1 MLALIITQATRSGS
15 EAVARVGPT
24 RACAWLA
31 WCVAWWSA
39 CRCAGR
45 IAMGSVDDI
54 WASLKAKTAPSQHAR
69 RARELLRNANGEST
83 SSRVTTGRA
92 ERAYDLPVAPHA
104 DRRGE
109 TSSSRASTP
118 PSETAPSAPAV
129 PDFPDVDAI
138 RQHVA
143 RDVNALADAQA
154 PPSSRLR
161 ALRRVADVIDA
172 ASPSLLAETAV
183 EVFAKPLLRRFE
195 DPSEQCRETATDA
208 FASLARR
215 SDAVLE
221 LLPYAIPVLR
231 DRLGPA
237 DEDSRDPREPSEE
250 VRARTHALL
259 RALLD
264 SAETGVAAYAS
275 DAVEILVYTVED
287 AHADVALESCACL
300 ETLVTH
306 LGRRL
311 APVSKRLAW
320 SFAPNLTHRRA
331 RVRSATLRAMRGLM
345 HCGAHETMLDLAAFR
360 HPNLVPV
367 KAFYGEDRKVN
378 YFGKLATDASPQV
391 RREFIATLGDWMTT
405 LVERTDHEPRL
416 LPYVLSAL
424 VDESDDVRRDATA
437 LMDRLGEQY
446 EREHEKELKS
456 TMTYMPEHFGEDV
469 YGEGEDALR
478 LPPPFERRPRLGSRV
493 LVKNNFAGLVNPVVA
508 EMSSW
513 QLELRAKAAA
523 LLRTNMVFLEEN
535 ATQHTQSL
543 CSAFVAASRDDV
555 VSRDVFECC
564 RLMGRFVR
572 PKEWLETLLRRV
584 TPENDAPTR
593 AGAIRTLAACLA
605 GAARDALRG
614 EDAARDATFETL
626 DALETSGAAHS
637 ADTSVRVATC
647 AFVETCARE
656 KPGTWRDL
664 AARLAS
670 LALRAGASHGSADDA
685 ATEASRV
692 ALDAV
697 ASAIGASSSSEAVG
711 ALRGDILAPLRAL
724 PPKGWRA
731 ADAAA
736 LAAAA
741 EAPGAVDAEDA
752 ATLARLCALAAERPA
767 ASACRARL
775 LAFPF
780 VARLSA
786 PMTDGDVALLLG
798 AALRAVIAEP
808 RETHA
813 RPALAAAEAALRPTA
828 SSAAAA
834 RASARLVVDVVA
846 RVVAMG
852 ETPAPVR
859 ADAVALVRALTDRDG
874 GDAASRPVVVAVAA
888 DALEMRLDD
897 ADDATRRAAAAAMA
911 SLARVSP
918 FAAYRCVAATTK
930 PHLLASDMRFAA
942 IETLR
947 SAHGAHPAA
956 TRAAAERSGSKD
968 VVDAADEAG
977 ATGEWTPEDVDAVD
991 AARAEAEAEKEATRV
1006 RARGA
1011 EDVARVESEAEAE
1024 AAAAASATARLAA
1037 VGIDARARVG
1047 RETGTGTI
1055 SKPAGEDSAADEDDA
1070 ELFDLD

>member
-1 MLALIITQATRSGS
+1 
-15 EAVARVGPT
+15 
-24 RACAWLA
+24 
-31 WCVAWWSA
+31 
-39 CRCAGR
+39 
-45 IAMGSVDDI
+45 MGSVDDI

-92 ERAYDLPVAPHA
+92 ERAYDLPVTPHA

-183 EVFAKPLLRRFE
+183 EIFAKPLLRRFE

-237 DEDSRDPREPSEE
+237 DEDSRNPREPSEE

-564 RLMGRFVR
+564 RLMGRFVQ

-664 AARLAS
+664 RAARLAS
-670 LALRAGASHGSADDA
+670 LALRAGASRGSADDA

-846 RVVAMG
+846 RVVARR

-897 ADDATRRAAAAAMA
+897 ADDATRRAAATAMA

-947 SAHGAHPAA
+947 SAHDAHPAA

-977 ATGEWTPEDVDAVD
+977 ATGEWTPEDIDAVD
-991 AARAEAEAEKEATRV
+991 AARAEAEAEAEKEAVRV

-1055 SKPAGEDSAADEDDA
+1055 SKPAGEDSAADEDVA

>member
-1 MLALIITQATRSGS
+1 MLALIITQATRSRS

-670 LALRAGASHGSADDA
+670 LALRAGASRGSADDA

-711 ALRGDILAPLRAL
+711 ALRGDILAPLRARFL
-724 PPKGWRA
+724 PR
-731 ADAAA
+731 D
-736 LAAAA
+736 
-741 EAPGAVDAEDA
+741 GARR
-752 ATLARLCALAAERPA
+752 TRRRSRRRRRRPARLTRRTRRRSRGCARSRRNGP
-767 ASACRARL
+767 RRRR
-775 LAFPF
+775 
-780 VARLSA
+780 VARDCS
-786 PMTDGDVALLLG
+786 
-798 AALRAVIAEP
+798 RF
-808 RETHA
+808 R
-813 RPALAAAEAALRPTA
+813 
-828 SSAAAA
+828 SS
-834 RASARLVVDVVA
+834 
-846 RVVAMG
+846 
-852 ETPAPVR
+852 
-859 ADAVALVRALTDRDG
+859 RD
-874 GDAASRPVVVAVAA
+874 SR
-888 DALEMRLDD
+888 
-897 ADDATRRAAAAAMA
+897 RR
-911 SLARVSP
+911 
-918 FAAYRCVAATTK
+918 
-930 PHLLASDMRFAA
+930 
-942 IETLR
+942 
-947 SAHGAHPAA
+947 
-956 TRAAAERSGSKD
+956 
-968 VVDAADEAG
+968 
-977 ATGEWTPEDVDAVD
+977 
-991 AARAEAEAEKEATRV
+991 
-1006 RARGA
+1006 
-1011 EDVARVESEAEAE
+1011 
-1024 AAAAASATARLAA
+1024 
-1037 VGIDARARVG
+1037 
-1047 RETGTGTI
+1047 
-1055 SKPAGEDSAADEDDA
+1055 
-1070 ELFDLD
+1070 

>member
-1 MLALIITQATRSGS
+1 
-15 EAVARVGPT
+15 
-24 RACAWLA
+24 
-31 WCVAWWSA
+31 
-39 CRCAGR
+39 
-45 IAMGSVDDI
+45 MGSVDDI

-83 SSRVTTGRA
+83 SSRVATGRA

-109 TSSSRASTP
+109 TSSPRASTP
-118 PSETAPSAPAV
+118 PSETVPPAPPV
-129 PDFPDVDAI
+129 PDFPDADAI

-172 ASPSLLAETAV
+172 APPSLLAETAV
-183 EVFAKPLLRRFE
+183 DVFAKPLLRRFE

-250 VRARTHALL
+250 IRARTHALL

-287 AHADVALESCACL
+287 PHVDVALESCACL

-320 SFAPNLTHRRA
+320 SFAPNLTHKRA

-543 CSAFVAASRDDV
+543 CSAFVAASRDDL

-572 PKEWLETLLRRV
+572 PEEWLGTLLRRV
-584 TPENDAPTR
+584 TPDNDAPTR

-605 GAARDALRG
+605 GASRDALRGEG
-614 EDAARDATFETL
+614 EDAARDATLETL
-626 DALETSGAAHS
+626 DALESSGAAHS

-656 KPGTWRDL
+656 KPGTWRAR

-670 LALRAGASHGSADDA
+670 LALRAGASRGSSDDA
-685 ATEASRV
+685 AAEARRV
-692 ALDAV
+692 ALDAL

-711 ALRGDILAPLRAL
+711 ALRGEILAPLRAL

-741 EAPGAVDAEDA
+741 EAPGAINAEDA

-767 ASACRARL
+767 AAACRARL

-780 VARLSA
+780 AARLSA
-786 PMTDGDVALLLG
+786 PLADGDVALLLG
-798 AALRAVIAEP
+798 AALRAAAAEP
-808 RETHA
+808 GGAHA
-813 RPALAAAEAALRPTA
+813 RPAVAAAKAALRPTA

-834 RASARLVVDVVA
+834 KASARIVVDFVA
-846 RVVAMG
+846 RVVARE

-874 GDAASRPVVVAVAA
+874 GDAASRPRVVAVAA
-888 DALEMRLDD
+888 DALEARLDD

-918 FAAYRCVAATTK
+918 FAAYRCVAAATK

-947 SAHGAHPAA
+947 SAHDAHPAA
-956 TRAAAERSGSKD
+956 TRAAVERSGSRD

-977 ATGEWTPEDVDAVD
+977 AKGAWTPKDLDAID
-991 AARAEAEAEKEATRV
+991 AARAEAEKEEEEEKEAEKERD
-1006 RARGA
+1006 A
-1011 EDVARVESEAEAE
+1011 EAERDAIREEESESGESAGGESAGGESAGGESEAEAE

-1037 VGIDARARVG
+1037 VGIDARARG
-1047 RETGTGTI
+1047 PSGTI
-1055 SKPAGEDSAADEDDA
+1055 SKPAGEDSAADEEDA